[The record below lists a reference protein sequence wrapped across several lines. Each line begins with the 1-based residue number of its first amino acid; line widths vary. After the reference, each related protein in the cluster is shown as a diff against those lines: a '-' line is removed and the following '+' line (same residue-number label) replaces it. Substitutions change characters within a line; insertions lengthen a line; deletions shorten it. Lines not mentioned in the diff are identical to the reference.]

1 MLAAVFHGPD
11 DLRLEK
17 RPTPSPGPGELLV
30 KVGADTICGTDL
42 RILRGEKTSGVH
54 PGKVLG
60 HEVAGHV
67 VEAGRGVGGYDP
79 GQPVAIAPVIPCG
92 GTSRPDR
99 SKKRPT
105 RSPAAPDAWIWR
117 RSLWLSSK
125 SWIGAMKE
133 PRRAVPMPT
142 SATSAALAASTA
154 VLMAGSAS
162 IVASRSAEANNAGAC
177 R

>member
-67 VEAGRGVGGYDP
+67 VEAGRGVAGYDP

-92 GTSRPDR
+92 RCWECAHGVELLGDSEEVTEMSKFHVLPGGHGLR
-99 SKKRPT
+99 SSG
-105 RSPAAPDAWIWR
+105 RS
-117 RSLWLSSK
+117 
-125 SWIGAMKE
+125 
-133 PRRAVPMPT
+133 
-142 SATSAALAASTA
+142 
-154 VLMAGSAS
+154 
-162 IVASRSAEANNAGAC
+162 
-177 R
+177 